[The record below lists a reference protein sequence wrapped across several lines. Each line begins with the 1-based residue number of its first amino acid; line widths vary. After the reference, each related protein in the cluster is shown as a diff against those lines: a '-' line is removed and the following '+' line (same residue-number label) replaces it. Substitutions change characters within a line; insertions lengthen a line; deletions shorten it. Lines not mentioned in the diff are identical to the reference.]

1 MNGTSVIGSTRRGHQ
16 NGSVA
21 RVRRASH
28 RSMPRTACDHR
39 NVVTLVHMMPVIMS
53 VAIALS
59 VVSVPGTYA
68 YGADTTVPHAAIA
81 DVAPARNREAND
93 MGARDAYAGDGRI
106 SAPSIGTAA
115 WSRSV
120 GSGRLAIRQADDGGS
135 GSYMTNIDLTNV
147 AQKDN
152 DKHDSSGGGST
163 LVQNGIKAMQQLVNR
178 WLLPIGLIVVVAR
191 LMYIAIFPLMIGID
205 PFDVIDT
212 DSFREGPQS
221 VMRRTTR
228 GGNGDGSKDPSF
240 GLREYD
246 WGAKGDWRV
255 KLTQEQI
262 EYIMKQELIGSG
274 KVLLMIIIVWGVIN
288 LAIWFAGTILGYVHI

>member
-21 RVRRASH
+21 RVHRASH

-39 NVVTLVHMMPVIMS
+39 HVTLVHMAPVIMS

-59 VVSVPGTYA
+59 VVSIPGTYA

-81 DVAPARNREAND
+81 DVAPVRSCKTND

-106 SAPSIGTAA
+106 SVLSIGTAA

-147 AQKDN
+147 AQKGN
-152 DKHDSSGGGST
+152 DKHDNSGGGST

-178 WLLPIGLIVVVAR
+178 WLLPIGLIAVVAR
-191 LMYIAIFPLMIGID
+191 LMYIAIPLMIGID

-228 GGNGDGSKDPSF
+228 GGNGDGSKDTSF

-274 KVLLMIIIVWGVIN
+274 KALLMIIIVWGVIN